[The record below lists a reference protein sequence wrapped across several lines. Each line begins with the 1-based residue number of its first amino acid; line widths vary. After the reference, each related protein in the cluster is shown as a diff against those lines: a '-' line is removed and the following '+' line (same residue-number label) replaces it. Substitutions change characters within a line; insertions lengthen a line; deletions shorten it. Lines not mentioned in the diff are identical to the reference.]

1 MKTFV
6 LPADK
11 IKFVMLNRTGM
22 TLLALGCFFATALP
36 TVNTHMSRIFEKL
49 HVHSRSQAVAKF
61 THIPNAAVAKYAA
74 AGFFQ

>member
-36 TVNTHMSRIFEKL
+36 TVNTHISRIFEKL
-49 HVHSRSQAVAKF
+49 LVCSRSQAIAKLM
-61 THIPNAAVAKYAA
+61 HIPNAAVAKHAA
-74 AGFFQ
+74 VGFSQ